1 MFPST
6 TIYST
11 CPITSHYINEIHAQS
26 SPQKALEELNMNSNH
41 FNIHRLIL
49 SLLAA
54 LHHQN
59 TCYVSFVCVLM
70 IMHMH
75 TYKPYSLKF
84 SRVKFCGFWNST
96 YVTLIILS
104 SSIIQS
110 KFMKILF
117 SKWHNSLFHKNFMS
131 FENFM
136 LYGTYTRIYS

>member
-1 MFPST
+1 
-6 TIYST
+6 
-11 CPITSHYINEIHAQS
+11 
-26 SPQKALEELNMNSNH
+26 MNSNH

-75 TYKPYSLKF
+75 TYKSYSLKF

-104 SSIIQS
+104 SSTYNS
-110 KFMKILF
+110 KQI
-117 SKWHNSLFHKNFMS
+117 H
-131 FENFM
+131 ENFILKM
-136 LYGTYTRIYS
+136 AQFTIPQKFYELRKFYAIWYVHTYLLIIIIYGLWLISIMFYQLLAAAPIFLHKISVIIN